1 MTELLGLD
9 TRQLY
14 LGLIV
19 LVVVERLFELRLA
32 RRNLRWAEEHGGVE
46 AGAGHFPVMVVVHTL
61 FLLACPLEVF
71 LLHRPFV
78 PALALSMTLLLAATM
93 ALRYW
98 AVKTLGVRWSPR
110 VVVVPG
116 LPAVDGGP
124 YRYLRHP
131 NYLAVVLEIVALPMI
146 HGAYLTAVA
155 FSLAN
160 AALLAV
166 RIPVEEAALA
176 KHNDYQKLLGDRAP
190 LVPRRRG

>member
-1 MTELLGLD
+1 MTELLGFD

-14 LGLIV
+14 LGLLA

-32 RRNLRWAEEHGGVE
+32 RRNLRWAEERGGVE
-46 AGAGHFPVMVVVHTL
+46 AGAGHFPVMVAVHTL
-61 FLLACPLEVF
+61 FLIACPLEVW
-71 LLHRPFV
+71 LLQRPFV

-93 ALRYW
+93 GLRYW

-116 LPAVDGGP
+116 LPAVDAGP

-131 NYLAVVLEIVALPMI
+131 NYLAVVLEIIALPMV
-146 HGAYLTAVA
+146 HGAWITAVV
-155 FSLAN
+155 FSVAN

-166 RIPVEEAALA
+166 RIPVEEEALA
-176 KHNDYQKLLGDRAP
+176 EHNDYQNRLGDRAALLP
-190 LVPRRRG
+190 GRRG